1 MVSGKALPSSRKA
14 STVDFSAQGP
24 LIEGIVALLHPHAEV
39 VIHDVATDRIVAIW
53 NSFSGR
59 SVGDESLLSEL
70 PNWEPSHGLD
80 PLDSHVRHSIEPQA
94 SILGPYEKINVDG
107 HRVVSVSIEIAG
119 GTGLICINLDRHVL
133 DDAIGALQRFAQAI
147 VPQPQMLFERDWRE
161 EIHRVVDEW
170 CRQQSV
176 DRSRLSRSQRVELV
190 AVLDDK
196 GLFATRNAASL
207 VGLAFGVS
215 RATVYSLLSEA
226 RS

>member
-1 MVSGKALPSSRKA
+1 MVQANSPKA
-14 STVDFSAQGP
+14 SQPSDVAPSALTQRTIDLSAHAP

-39 VIHDVATDRIVAIW
+39 VIHEVATDRIVAIW

-59 SVGDESLLSEL
+59 QVGDESLLSEL
-70 PNWEPSHGLD
+70 PEWETNSK
-80 PLDSHVRHSIEPQA
+80 V
-94 SILGPYEKINVDG
+94 LGPYEKINVDG
-107 HRVVSVSIEIAG
+107 HRVVSVSIEIAEG
-119 GTGLICINLDRHVL
+119 AALICINLDRHVL
-133 DDAIGALQRFAQAI
+133 DDAIGALQRFAQAM
-147 VPQPQMLFERDWRE
+147 VPQPYVLFERDWRE
-161 EIHRVVDEW
+161 DIHRVVDEW

-176 DRSRLSRSQRVELV
+176 DRSRMSRAQRVELV
-190 AVLDDK
+190 KVLDDK